1 MYSEKNPFKK
11 KRKVKKVFF
20 VLAAFI
26 VFATVIGTV
35 VMLLWNAII
44 PNILNTR
51 PIKFWE
57 AVGLLCLVRLLTGGF
72 RGGWKRK
79 MRGKKRAR
87 KEKWINMTEEER
99 AEFKSRWKERCGRK
113 GRWED

>member
-1 MYSEKNPFKK
+1 MYSEKGPFKK

-20 VLAAFI
+20 VLAAII

-51 PIKFWE
+51 PIRFWE

-72 RGGWKRK
+72 KGSFMGKK
-79 MRGKKRAR
+79 IRGKKRAW
-87 KEKWINMTEEER
+87 KEKWINMSEEER
-99 AEFKSRWKERCGRK
+99 VEFKNRWKERCGR
-113 GRWED
+113 R

>member
-1 MYSEKNPFKK
+1 MHNDENRPIRK

-20 VLAAFI
+20 VVAAVI
-26 VFATVIGTV
+26 VFTTVVGTV

-57 AVGLLCLVRLLTGGF
+57 AIGLLALVRLLTGGF
-72 RGGWKRK
+72 
-79 MRGKKRAR
+79 MRGHFRKKMGRKKKAW
-87 KEKWINMTEEER
+87 KEKWMNMTDEEK

-113 GRWED
+113 